1 ECGNIRN
8 FGDLC
13 MQKPKIAVGFIG
25 MLRGDWENNL
35 ANLIK
40 DISSQYN
47 ADYFIAS
54 WNSISHF
61 PGMNTGVANWTHKL
75 LSLEFN
81 KKFPAPKEVADKVL
95 FYKYF
100 PKVYK
105 ELSYAYEEL
114 GIDKQKLCK
123 KMFSI
128 SSKIKNISLESQA
141 YLSLHLVA
149 GEYSYYLS
157 NKVFRLIENYETM
170 VKIRYDYI
178 FLIRIDSQINDM
190 GLKKFI

>member
-1 ECGNIRN
+1 
-8 FGDLC
+8 
-13 MQKPKIAVGFIG
+13 
-25 MLRGDWENNL
+25 
-35 ANLIK
+35 
-40 DISSQYN
+40 
-47 ADYFIAS
+47 
-54 WNSISHF
+54 
-61 PGMNTGVANWTHKL
+61 MNTGIANWTHRL

-81 KKFPAPKEVADKVL
+81 KKFPVPKEVADKVL

-128 SSKIKNISLESQA
+128 SSKIKNILLESQT

-157 NKVFRLIENYETM
+157 NKVFGLIENYETM
-170 VKIRYDYI
+170 AKIRYDYI